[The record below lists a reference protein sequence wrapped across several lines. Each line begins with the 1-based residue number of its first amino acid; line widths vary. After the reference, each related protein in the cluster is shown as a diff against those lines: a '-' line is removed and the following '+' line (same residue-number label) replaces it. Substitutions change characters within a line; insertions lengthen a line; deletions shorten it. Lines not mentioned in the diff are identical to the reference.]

1 MSRFDEANVKADA
14 ARAIEGD
21 AETAQSRSESSG
33 GAPPPQHNQ
42 SATTQLAS
50 MPKQR
55 KREQKP
61 PASETGKGMSFP
73 VRLYITVDE
82 TDPLGKALAERVRLL
97 PEKMR
102 EHYSTNKAVRTAI
115 LRSLGDI
122 AKKL

>member
-14 ARAIEGD
+14 ARALAGD
-21 AETAQSRSESSG
+21 AETAQSRTGSSG
-33 GAPPPQHNQ
+33 GAPSTTGKQT
-42 SATTQLAS
+42 ATTQPTS

-55 KREQKP
+55 TREQEP
-61 PASETGKGMSFP
+61 PTSTTSAGMSFP

-97 PEKMR
+97 PENMR
-102 EHYSTNKAVRTAI
+102 EHYSTNKAVRTAV
-115 LRSLGDI
+115 LQSLGDI